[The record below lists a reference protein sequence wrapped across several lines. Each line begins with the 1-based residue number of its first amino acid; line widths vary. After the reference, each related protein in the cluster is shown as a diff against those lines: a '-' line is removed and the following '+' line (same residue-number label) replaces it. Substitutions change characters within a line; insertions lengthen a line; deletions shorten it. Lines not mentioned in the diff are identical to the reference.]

1 MPNFYYLNEEPQPS
15 GVHEIHAD
23 GCKFLPLKKVYLGY
37 FSNSEEATRNAKQF
51 YKYISVCEH
60 CNIDVQFALPQ

>member
-23 GCKFLPLKKVYLGY
+23 GCKFLPVRRVYLGY
-37 FSNSEEATRNAKQF
+37 YANSEDATRNAKQF
-51 YKYISVCEH
+51 YEDVSVCEH
-60 CNIDVQFALPQ
+60 CVTDVEFALPK